1 MVPST
6 DQMPM
11 LPVIRR
17 TELPRL
23 ARWVARCLL
32 FGCMAIVTALG
43 FLPWQQN
50 VRGIGRVTAFAP
62 LERQQEV
69 KAAIKGR
76 VMSWKEGLRE
86 GSLVRQGDVLCEIQG
101 IDPFLIRRL
110 EQQVLYGQR
119 KRDASRQ
126 KIDEY
131 REQVIAFT
139 EARQRTIEAGL
150 QGIEAAKQ
158 KVAAEEQALI
168 AAKAG
173 EDQVRVNVER
183 RRQMFAEQLVSRL
196 DLEQEERKYLEAA
209 AKLREAE
216 AKVAGAKADVSSKQ
230 AELELKTREADAKI
244 SSAEATLRTA
254 EGDVA
259 VAEKELVESES
270 KLAQQRSQSVA
281 SPIDGTLLRL
291 LVNQGGEIVSEGDPL
306 FIVVPDQAERA
317 VELWLDGNDIPLVSE
332 GRQVRL
338 QFEGW
343 PAVQFVG
350 WPSAAV
356 GTFGGQIVNIDST
369 DNGKGEFRVLVM
381 PLVGEE
387 KWPTGKFLR
396 QGQRANGWVLL
407 DRVPLWYEFWRQING
422 FPPVVSMEEPKAD
435 AKDKSKSGG
444 EIKLKSKK

>member
-1 MVPST
+1 MTPST
-6 DQMPM
+6 NQMPM
-11 LPVIRR
+11 LPVIHR
-17 TELPRL
+17 TELPRY
-23 ARWVARCLL
+23 ARWVARFLL
-32 FGCMAIVTALG
+32 FAFLAITAALG

-50 VRGIGRVTAFAP
+50 VQGTGRVTAFAP
-62 LERQQEV
+62 LERQQAV

-76 VMSWKEGLRE
+76 VMAWKAGLRE
-86 GSLVRQGDVLCEIQG
+86 GAAVRQGEVICEIQG
-101 IDPFLIRRL
+101 IDPLLIRRL
-110 EQQVLYGQR
+110 EQQVAYGGQ
-119 KRDASRQ
+119 KRDANRL
-126 KIDEY
+126 KLEEY
-131 REQVIAFT
+131 REQITAFT

-158 KVAAEEQALI
+158 KVAAENQALS

-209 AKLREAE
+209 AKLREAA
-216 AKVAGAKADVSSKQ
+216 AKVAGAMADVSSKQ

-244 SSAEATLRTA
+244 SSAEAMLRTA

-259 VAEKELVESES
+259 MAEKELVESES
-270 KLAQQRSQSVA
+270 KLAQQRSQSVT
-281 SPIDGTLLRL
+281 SPIDGTVLRL
-291 LVNQGGEIVSEGDPL
+291 LVNQGGEIVSEEDPL
-306 FIVVPDQAERA
+306 FIIVPDQAERA
-317 VELWLDGNDIPLVSE
+317 VELWLDGNDIPLVSV

-369 DNGKGEFRVLVM
+369 DNGKGEFRVLIM
-381 PLVGEE
+381 PLAGEE

-422 FPPVVSMEEPKAD
+422 FPPVVAMEEPKAD
-435 AKDKSKSGG
+435 AKDKGKSGG

>member
-1 MVPST
+1 M
-6 DQMPM
+6 
-11 LPVIRR
+11 
-17 TELPRL
+17 
-23 ARWVARCLL
+23 
-32 FGCMAIVTALG
+32 TA
-43 FLPWQQN
+43 
-50 VRGIGRVTAFAP
+50 
-62 LERQQEV
+62 
-69 KAAIKGR
+69 
-76 VMSWKEGLRE
+76 
-86 GSLVRQGDVLCEIQG
+86 
-101 IDPFLIRRL
+101 
-110 EQQVLYGQR
+110 Y
-119 KRDASRQ
+119 
-126 KIDEY
+126 
-131 REQVIAFT
+131 T

-150 QGIEAAKQ
+150 QGVEAAKQ
-158 KVAAEEQALI
+158 KVAAENQALS

-196 DLEQEERKYLEAA
+196 DLEQEERKYLEAT

-216 AKVAGAKADVSSKQ
+216 AKVAGAKADVSTKQ

-244 SSAEATLRTA
+244 SYAEAMLRTA

-381 PLVGEE
+381 PLAGEE

-422 FPPVVSMEEPKAD
+422 FPPVVAMEEPKAD
-435 AKDKSKSGG
+435 SKGKSGG

>member
-1 MVPST
+1 MTPST
-6 DQMPM
+6 AQMPM
-11 LPVIRR
+11 LPVIRK
-17 TELPRL
+17 TQLPRL
-23 ARWVARCLL
+23 ARWVARGLL

-50 VRGIGRVTAFAP
+50 VRGIGRVTAYAP

-76 VMSWKEGLRE
+76 VMAWKEGLRE
-86 GSLVRQGDVLCEIQG
+86 GSRVSQGDVLCEIQG

-110 EQQVLYGQR
+110 EQQVQYGQQ
-119 KRDASRQ
+119 KRDASRL
-126 KIDEY
+126 KVDEY
-131 REQVIAFT
+131 REQVTAYT

-150 QGIEAAKQ
+150 QGVEAAKQ
-158 KVAAEEQALI
+158 KVAAENQALS

-196 DLEQEERKYLEAA
+196 DLEQEERKFLEAT

-216 AKVAGAKADVSSKQ
+216 AKVAGAKADMSTKQ

-244 SSAEATLRTA
+244 SYAEAMLRTA

-356 GTFGGQIVNIDST
+356 GTFGGQVVNIDST
-369 DNGKGEFRVLVM
+369 DNGKGEFRVLIM
-381 PLVGEE
+381 PLDGEE

-422 FPPVVSMEEPKAD
+422 FPPVVAMEEPKAD
-435 AKDKSKSGG
+435 SKGKSGG

>member
-1 MVPST
+1 MTVPSK
-6 DQMPM
+6 PLPL
-11 LPVIRR
+11 LPVIRK
-17 TELPRL
+17 TELPRF
-23 ARWVARCLL
+23 ARLVARFLL
-32 FGCMAIVTALG
+32 VVVLAITAALS

-69 KAAIKGR
+69 KASIKGR
-76 VMSWKEGLRE
+76 VMAWKAGLRE
-86 GSLVRQGDVLCEIQG
+86 GAAVRQGEVICEIQG
-101 IDPFLIRRL
+101 IDPLLIRRL
-110 EQQVLYGQR
+110 EQQVTYGQR
-119 KRDASRQ
+119 KRDASLL
-126 KIDEY
+126 KVEEY
-131 REQVIAFT
+131 REQVAAFID
-139 EARQRTIEAGL
+139 ARQRTIEAGL

-158 KVAAEEQALI
+158 KVAAEEQALS

-173 EDQVRVNVER
+173 EDQVRTNLA
-183 RRQMFAEQLVSRL
+183 RRQQLLSEQLISRL
-196 DLEQEERKYLEAA
+196 DLEQEERKYKEAA

-216 AKVAGAKADVSSKQ
+216 AKVAGAKADMSGKR
-230 AELELKTREADAKI
+230 AELELKTREGDAKV
-244 SSAEATLRTA
+244 SSAEAMLRTS

-259 VAEKELVESES
+259 MAEKELVESES
-270 KLAQQRSQSVA
+270 KLAQQRSQSVT

-317 VELWLDGNDIPLVSE
+317 VELWLDGNDIPLVSV

-369 DNGKGEFRVLVM
+369 DNGKGEFRVLIM
-381 PLVGEE
+381 PLPGEE
-387 KWPTGKFLR
+387 RWPTGKFLR

-422 FPPVVSMEEPKAD
+422 FPPVVSMEEPKSED
-435 AKDKSKSGG
+435 KDKSG
-444 EIKLKSKK
+444 EKIKLKSKK